1 MSQSTLF
8 KTIYSIVVIDTVY
21 IDDVLKLKYFKIF
34 RSPMNYSR
42 KSVISGGVLIVGL
55 FIILSFYQQKI
66 NTDEVPVEI
75 ESYISQSSKIN
86 ERSNKPRY
94 HVKEFSIIMTGKKFS
109 NKQIN
114 DHKELY
120 KKYVDKRNE
129 VYEKLQKID
138 KKSANNVSYSAFRG
152 LKLAETFVR
161 NASLLHELYFENI
174 GGQTSIGELTLEII
188 MDNFDSFEAF
198 KEDLLATAS
207 SARGWAIMS
216 YNIDDQRVH
225 NYLLDAH
232 NEKVPVLIIPL
243 LVIDTY
249 EHAYM
254 IDFGINRK
262 EYLDI
267 LWDNINWDV
276 VEKRVKLCYLIQ
288 DNI

>member
-1 MSQSTLF
+1 MHHSIKKFLF
-8 KTIYSIVVIDTVY
+8 
-21 IDDVLKLKYFKIF
+21 
-34 RSPMNYSR
+34 
-42 KSVISGGVLIVGL
+42 VGL
-55 FIILSFYQQKI
+55 LAFVLLVSFFFYQQKLK
-66 NTDEVPVEI
+66 EAQSSVEI
-75 ESYISQSSKIN
+75 ESYSVQQESNGQEQPSK
-86 ERSNKPRY
+86 PPY

-129 VYEKLQKID
+129 VHEKLQKVD
-138 KKSANNVSYSAFRG
+138 KKSANNISYSAFRG

-174 GGQTSIGELTLEII
+174 GGQTSIGQLTQEVITN
-188 MDNFDSFEAF
+188 NFGSFESF
-198 KEDLLATAS
+198 KEDLLATAF

-232 NEKVPVLIIPL
+232 NEKVPVLTIPL

-276 VEKRVKLCYLIQ
+276 VEKRVKLSYLIR